1 MSNISELKINALP
14 SKTWYWLNLNDTRV
28 AWDSKTV
35 PCNIETDGYADAFY
49 DAQSNDYADISAAVK
64 TGATDAVDVLFA
76 DENITSLVI
85 NADKKADNKVIY
97 LNIDDSVAVENKV
110 NQAGKLVVRRQSL

>member
-35 PCNIETDGYADAFY
+35 PVSYTHLRAHET
-49 DAQSNDYADISAAVK
+49 
-64 TGATDAVDVLFA
+64 
-76 DENITSLVI
+76 
-85 NADKKADNKVIY
+85 
-97 LNIDDSVAVENKV
+97 
-110 NQAGKLVVRRQSL
+110 

>member
-28 AWDSKTV
+28 AWDSNTV

-49 DAQSNDYADISAAVK
+49 NAQSND
-64 TGATDAVDVLFA
+64 
-76 DENITSLVI
+76 
-85 NADKKADNKVIY
+85 
-97 LNIDDSVAVENKV
+97 
-110 NQAGKLVVRRQSL
+110 

>member
-35 PCNIETDGYADAFY
+35 PCNIETDGYADAF
-49 DAQSNDYADISAAVK
+49 
-64 TGATDAVDVLFA
+64 L
-76 DENITSLVI
+76 
-85 NADKKADNKVIY
+85 
-97 LNIDDSVAVENKV
+97 
-110 NQAGKLVVRRQSL
+110 